1 MAFKNEVFI
10 VGNAGA
16 MTGQALSVDTIPEG
30 FPGVQ
35 IYAADDEDDETV
47 VNLTVAQAERLI
59 VEIRKIID
67 NN

>member
-1 MAFKNEVFI
+1 MSRKNAVFI
-10 VGNAGA
+10 VGNAKTRSGV
-16 MTGQALSVDTIPEG
+16 ALSVDTIPEG

-35 IYAADDEDDETV
+35 LYAGDDDDDETV

-59 VEIRKIID
+59 VEIRKILD